1 MKLQGAALIEAK
13 RLKERDA
20 YFKIRK
26 IAQMKFQTAVIF
38 SFQII
43 IDNYHY
49 DM

>member
-1 MKLQGAALIEAK
+1 MKLQGAALIEGK
-13 RLKERDA
+13 RLKEIDA
-20 YFKIRK
+20 YFKVRRIV
-26 IAQMKFQTAVIF
+26 QVKFQTAVIF